1 MKLMWAE
8 KEDVAENQIFGNELL
23 INAADKSEGCFS
35 KNCEIMHMKCE
46 GNCSFRKL
54 LNGID

>member
-23 INAADKSEGCFS
+23 ISAENKTEGRFF
-35 KNCEIMHMKCE
+35 KNCGIMHMKCE